1 MEKIRLTKIKKLFTN
16 LYHGFTIFSALFA
29 VFCISS
35 AFASDR
41 TLNLIVSYKTVN
53 FAGKKVQAIAVNNQ
67 IPAPTLHFKEGDHV
81 IINVFNHLNV
91 GTIIHWHGIILPWQM
106 DGVEGIS
113 QPAIA
118 PGKMFRY
125 HFTIRQSG
133 TYWYH
138 AHAGFQ
144 EQQGLYGAIVIDPK
158 KSIYHPKKDF
168 VVVLSDWSNTNPEKI
183 FFNLKK
189 DGDYYSPRFPLQP
202 SLFKFIHDYRK
213 ASPEQKKLLWNDYK
227 MMQQMRMSIYDFSDV
242 AYDAFLLNGKT
253 NKNPWTGKVRVGDI
267 VRLRFIDAAGST
279 NFHVK
284 IPGHILKIIQVDG
297 NDIHPID
304 SKKFFI
310 TPGETYDVLVKI
322 TNQNPA
328 IIYAESSDT
337 LGHAIGALI
346 TKPNQ
351 FVNYK
356 AVQPFPEP
364 IPVTQEMMNNMNA
377 GMSQAPMSH
386 HSNHTQMTSHNMD
399 AMSNQRK
406 MSDMSGMDMSHHSH
420 DSKNSSLTMKHDM
433 GNMNNMSHMKDTH
446 DKSIPKIR
454 SNKSTKQEPMDMSHE
469 MNMSMKNEPTIIG
482 DSVEPYTKSIAE
494 IKTSGTKY
502 QDLVS
507 IHKTNHP
514 DKPIAGVIRMEL
526 FGYMGR
532 YIWMINGLPEYKAK
546 PIIFEPGKRYRIIFT
561 NESMMHHPM
570 HIHGHWFILR
580 NGHGSHDPLLHTID
594 VPPGSTV
601 VADIDADAS
610 GQWFFHCHHLYHM
623 MAGMARVFQYQTI
636 INIVKGT
643 QKPQRTI
650 ASTGFYNRPIV
661 RVDEETPIIPALIMH
676 PMGHPTHFYTANLLD
691 VGEDP
696 WNNAQEISF
705 NGMYGGDYN
714 KLKLSAENA
723 EIEKGKITDLDLDI
737 FYWRLISQFWAIE
750 GGMNY
755 FNQPAYHPYWE
766 PGIGI
771 EGTMPY
777 FIDTEL
783 HTYFYHGSV
792 KFDVELSRDTQI
804 TNNFFIRLG
813 IESIFA
819 TKNVNSAPISSG
831 MNEMQYIVRPYYR
844 IIPGID
850 VFAQYQHTRDYN
862 ALANLD
868 RQRNDS
874 QYDDIYTMGLS
885 FLF

>member
-1 MEKIRLTKIKKLFTN
+1 MSMRKILSLC
-16 LYHGFTIFSALFA
+16 LIFAFVL
-29 VFCISS
+29 ISS
-35 AFASDR
+35 NAFSE
-41 TLNLIVSYKTVN
+41 TKTINLVVAYKTVD

-67 IPAPTLHFKEGDHV
+67 IPAPTLHFKEGDHAV
-81 IINVFNHLNV
+81 INVFNHLNV

-113 QPAIA
+113 QPAIK

-144 EQQGLYGAIVIDPK
+144 EQQGLYGAIIIDPK
-158 KSIYHPKKDF
+158 KSIYHPQKDF
-168 VVVLSDWSNTNPEKI
+168 TVVLSDWSNTNPEKI

-213 ASPEQKKLLWNDYK
+213 ANPEQKKLLWSDYK

-242 AYDAFLLNGKT
+242 AYDAFLLNGK
-253 NKNPWTGKVRVGDI
+253 NDQNPWTGKVRAGDV

-279 NFHVK
+279 NFHIK

-304 SKKFFI
+304 AKKFFI
-310 TPGETYDVLVKI
+310 TPGETYDLLVKI
-322 TNQNPA
+322 TNSNPA

-351 FVNYK
+351 IVDYN
-356 AVQPFPEP
+356 AVKPFPEP
-364 IPVTQEMMNNMNA
+364 EPVTQEMMHNMQVSMNYSSMPHENTHTV
-377 GMSQAPMSH
+377 MSSNQKNIMHGQHSMADMNDMSNMKDMPMSH
-386 HSNHTQMTSHNMD
+386 N
-399 AMSNQRK
+399 A
-406 MSDMSGMDMSHHSH
+406 HSH
-420 DSKNSSLTMKHDM
+420 QNLSMTMKHDM
-433 GNMNNMSHMKDTH
+433 GSAHDMADMKNMNTM
-446 DKSIPKIR
+446 
-454 SNKSTKQEPMDMSHE
+454 PMQNQSEKMP
-469 MNMSMKNEPTIIG
+469 MNMSMKTEPTIIG
-482 DSVEPYTKSIAE
+482 DNNEPYTKEISE

-502 QDLVS
+502 QDLISV
-507 IHKTNHP
+507 HKTNYP
-514 DKPIAGVIRMEL
+514 NKPIAGVIRMEL

-594 VPPGSTV
+594 VPPGATA

-636 INIVKGT
+636 INIVHGT
-643 QKPQRTI
+643 EKPQRYI
-650 ASTGFYNRPIV
+650 SSTGFYNRPIV
-661 RVDEETPIIPALIMH
+661 RVDEETPIIPSMIMH
-676 PMGHPTHFYTANLLD
+676 PMGHPSRFYMANFLE

-696 WNNAQEISF
+696 FHSAQEISF
-705 NGMYGGDYN
+705 KGMYGGDYN
-714 KLKLSAENA
+714 KLKLNAENA
-723 EIEKGKITDLDLDI
+723 EIEKGSITDLDLDI
-737 FYWRLISQFWAIE
+737 FYWRLLSQFWAVE
-750 GGMNY
+750 GGVNY
-755 FNQPAYHPYWE
+755 FNQPAYHPYWQ
-766 PGIGI
+766 PGIGVD
-771 EGTMPY
+771 GTMPY
-777 FIDTEL
+777 FIDTQL
-783 HTYFYHGSV
+783 RAYFYQGSI
-792 KFDVELSRDTQI
+792 KFDAELSRDIQI

-813 IESIFA
+813 VESIFA
-819 TKNVNSAPISSG
+819 TANVNSAPISSG
-831 MNEMQYIVRPYYR
+831 MNEMQYRIRPYYR
-844 IIPGID
+844 IAPAVDIY
-850 VFAQYQHTRDYN
+850 AQYQYTHDYN
-862 ALANLD
+862 LLAKLD
-868 RQRNDS
+868 QQRNDS
-874 QYDDIYTMGLS
+874 PNDTIYTIGVSL
-885 FLF
+885 LF